1 MASSLWTGKNK
12 VKEQQEVD
20 ADFLVMKQIF
30 YTLDM
35 LINKIQ
41 GKEKPHIIHE
51 TCMHTQNNTVWWA
64 LLLGGVNAPF
74 LENDEGQTGTV
85 NSSATGA

>member
-1 MASSLWTGKNK
+1 
-12 VKEQQEVD
+12 
-20 ADFLVMKQIF
+20 
-30 YTLDM
+30 
-35 LINKIQ
+35 
-41 GKEKPHIIHE
+41 
-51 TCMHTQNNTVWWA
+51 MHTQNNTVWWA